1 MYSISIPNV
10 TGVSLNL
17 INKDLIEY
25 LSNMFEVH
33 KNNLYG
39 DILLQHHMVDRA
51 NFNAIK
57 KILIQPADG
66 TIIEKA
72 PTFFINKYDLVITPA
87 ENSKKIL
94 IESGVDESKIKIIP
108 NYYNESLLEDNG
120 FFNELFKEEKYTF
133 YTESSGIIR
142 KNVFNIVKYFAKTF
156 SSKDNVRLIIKL
168 SKATEKRV
176 QEIKDSYSD
185 IEDLPEIHII
195 NRLLPEEHLNS
206 MMHGINCYI
215 CLSYMEGFCIPLL
228 NAAVLKKDIIAI
240 NSEISGYTDFLN
252 PKNAILI
259 GFNNIKIDD
268 NTESTL
274 IYSKESI
281 WEEANYEE
289 YQQSLVSCL
298 KGTYKFEKSD
308 DFSKFSKK
316 VVMEQYKTVI
326 DSFLPEIDVE
336 KEIRLTKAKR
346 RRGIID

>member
-25 LSNMFEVH
+25 LSNDFDVY
-33 KNNLYG
+33 KNNLHG
-39 DILLQHHMVDRA
+39 DILLQHYMVDRI
-51 NFNAIK
+51 NFNAVK
-57 KILIQPADG
+57 KILIQPVDG
-66 TIIEKA
+66 TVIEKA
-72 PTFFINKYDLVITPA
+72 PTFFIKKYDMIITPA

-120 FFNELFKEEKYTF
+120 FFNELFEEKKYTF

-142 KNVFNIVKYFAKTF
+142 KNVFNIVKHFATTF

-176 QEIKDSYSD
+176 QEIKDSYID

-195 NRLLPEEHLNS
+195 NRMLLEEHLNS
-206 MMHGINCYI
+206 IMHGIDCYV
-215 CLSYMEGFCIPLL
+215 CLSFMEGFCIPLL
-228 NAAVLKKDIIAI
+228 NAAVLKKDIITI

-252 PKNAILI
+252 PNNAVLI
-259 GFNNIKIDD
+259 GFNNIKIDG
-268 NTESTL
+268 NQESTL

-281 WEEANYEE
+281 WEEAKYDEYKEALLKCYKGE
-289 YQQSLVSCL
+289 YQ
-298 KGTYKFEKSD
+298 FEKTQ
-308 DFSKFSKK
+308 DFSKFSKEY
-316 VVMEQYKTVI
+316 VMSQYKSVI
-326 DSFLPEIDVE
+326 NSLLPEIDKE
-336 KEIRLTKAKR
+336 KEIRLAKAKK
-346 RRGIID
+346 RRGIVE